1 MADTPT
7 GSWDSPNSG
16 EPSDK
21 EGDKPA
27 PPWNVP
33 PNPPSSGEPGYDQ
46 GGYGQP
52 AQPGYGQPAQPGYGQ
67 PAQPGYGQPA
77 QPGYGQGSYGQPP
90 QPPGAGQ
97 PTYPP
102 PGYGPPGYGPPGY
115 APPPSYGQTGP
126 YGNVGYSGAGGPAF
140 ASWGSRVGAWLI
152 DFLLVVVVDVVIAI
166 PLHLYRTQNALV
178 NGRYQSSP
186 HVTAG
191 GTILNIVLALAY
203 GTLFCGS
210 KAGQTIGMKALG
222 LRCVSGATGDSVGYA
237 KALGR
242 AAFEYLMV
250 VVIFIPWIVDMLFPL
265 WDPRKQTLHDKVVG
279 SVVIRTK

>member
-1 MADTPT
+1 
-7 GSWDSPNSG
+7 
-16 EPSDK
+16 
-21 EGDKPA
+21 
-27 PPWNVP
+27 
-33 PNPPSSGEPGYDQ
+33 
-46 GGYGQP
+46 
-52 AQPGYGQPAQPGYGQ
+52 
-67 PAQPGYGQPA
+67 
-77 QPGYGQGSYGQPP
+77 
-90 QPPGAGQ
+90 
-97 PTYPP
+97 
-102 PGYGPPGYGPPGY
+102 
-115 APPPSYGQTGP
+115 
-126 YGNVGYSGAGGPAF
+126 
-140 ASWGSRVGAWLI
+140 LI

-191 GTILNIVLALAY
+191 